1 MIACEKVR
9 FSYPAEAFQLSVDA
23 FSVEKGEAVALIGP
37 SGCGKTTLMN
47 LISGIL
53 TPGGGRVTVNGQV
66 VSELAVAARQ
76 RFRLG
81 TIGLVPQ
88 SFELLDYLTI
98 RENILVPFRVSSQL
112 RLTDEIV
119 ARCDDLATRAGIAA
133 HLEKFPR
140 QLSQGERQRAALCR
154 GLVTS
159 PPLLLADEPTGN
171 LDPENQDKI
180 VSLLLG
186 EAARIGASVLMITH
200 DPLLLPRF
208 ARVVDV
214 MELRDTLRNEGGA
227 A

>member
-1 MIACEKVR
+1 MMIRCKNLR
-9 FSYPAEAFQLSVDA
+9 FRYPTESFQLSLDEFFVGN
-23 FSVEKGEAVALIGP
+23 GETVALIGP

-53 TPGGGRVTVNGQV
+53 TPAEGEITVNGV
-66 VSELAVAARQ
+66 LVSELAVAARQ
-76 RFRLG
+76 RFRLA
-81 TIGLVPQ
+81 TVGLVPQ
-88 SFELLDYLTI
+88 NFELLEYLTI
-98 RENILVPFRVSSQL
+98 RENILVPFRVSSLL
-112 RLTDEIV
+112 RFSGEI
-119 ARCDDLATRAGIAA
+119 ADRCEDLAERAGIATQ
-133 HLEKFPR
+133 LDKFPR

-159 PPLLLADEPTGN
+159 PPLVLADEPTGN
-171 LDPENQDKI
+171 LDPDNQDKI

-208 ARVVDV
+208 GRVVEV
-214 MELRDTLRNEGGA
+214 MNLRHAGGA

>member
-1 MIACEKVR
+1 MMILCENLR
-9 FSYPAEAFQLSVDA
+9 FTYPAESFQLAIEA
-23 FSVEKGEAVALIGP
+23 FSVEKGESVALIGP

-47 LISGIL
+47 LLSGIL
-53 TPGGGRVTVNGQV
+53 SPDGGQVIVNGV
-66 VSELAVAARQ
+66 VVNELPMAARQ

-88 SFELLDYLTI
+88 NFELLDYLTI
-98 RENILVPFRVSSQL
+98 RENILVPCRVGSQL
-112 RLTDEIV
+112 RLTGEIE
-119 ARCDDLATRAGIAA
+119 ARCGDLAERAGIAA
-133 HLEKFPR
+133 HLDKFPR

-186 EAARIGASVLMITH
+186 EAARIGASALMITH
-200 DPLLLPRF
+200 DPVLLPRF
-208 ARVVDV
+208 DRVVEV
-214 MELRDTLRNEGGA
+214 IKLRQKGGA

>member
-1 MIACEKVR
+1 MMIHCENLR
-9 FSYPAEAFQLSVDA
+9 FTYPTESFQLAIEA
-23 FSVEKGEAVALIGP
+23 FSVEKGESVALIGP

-47 LISGIL
+47 LVSGIL
-53 TPGGGRVTVNGQV
+53 TPGGGQVIVNGV
-66 VSELAVAARQ
+66 VVNELPIAARQ

-88 SFELLDYLTI
+88 NFELLDYLTI
-98 RENILVPFRVSSQL
+98 RENILVPCRVSSQL
-112 RLTDEIV
+112 RLTGEIE
-119 ARCDDLATRAGIAA
+119 ARCADLAERAGIAA
-133 HLEKFPR
+133 HLDKFPR

-200 DPLLLPRF
+200 DPVLLPRF
-208 ARVVDV
+208 DRVVEV
-214 MELRDTLRNEGGA
+214 MKLRQKGGA

>member
-1 MIACEKVR
+1 MMISCEQLR
-9 FSYPAEAFQLSVDA
+9 FSYPAESFQLAIDDFAVG
-23 FSVEKGEAVALIGP
+23 KGESVALIGP

-53 TPGGGRVTVNGQV
+53 TPGSGRVTVNGLV
-66 VSELAVAARQ
+66 VSELTVAARQ

-88 SFELLDYLTI
+88 NFELLDYLTI

-112 RLTDEIV
+112 CLTREIE
-119 ARCDDLATRAGIAA
+119 ARCEDLAERAGIAA
-133 HLEKFPR
+133 HLDKFPR

-208 ARVVDV
+208 GRVVEV
-214 MELRDTLRNEGGA
+214 MKLRRTGGDT
-227 A
+227 

>member
-1 MIACEKVR
+1 MMIHCENLR
-9 FSYPAEAFQLSVDA
+9 FTYPAESFQLAIEA
-23 FSVEKGEAVALIGP
+23 FSVEKGESVALIGP

-47 LISGIL
+47 LLSGIL
-53 TPGGGRVTVNGQV
+53 SPDGGQVIVNGV
-66 VSELAVAARQ
+66 VVNELPMAARQ

-88 SFELLDYLTI
+88 NFELLDYLTI
-98 RENILVPFRVSSQL
+98 RENILVPCRVGSQL
-112 RLTDEIV
+112 RLTGEIE
-119 ARCDDLATRAGIAA
+119 ARCGDLAERAGIAA
-133 HLEKFPR
+133 HLDKFPR

-186 EAARIGASVLMITH
+186 EAARIGASALMITH
-200 DPLLLPRF
+200 DPVLLPRF
-208 ARVVDV
+208 DRVVEV
-214 MELRDTLRNEGGA
+214 IKLRQKGGA

>member
-1 MIACEKVR
+1 MMVRCENLR
-9 FSYPAEAFQLSVDA
+9 FTYPAESFQLAIGD
-23 FSVEKGEAVALIGP
+23 FSVEKGESVALIGP

-53 TPGGGRVTVNGQV
+53 SPADGRVTVNGV
-66 VSELAVAARQ
+66 VVNDLAMAARQ
-76 RFRLG
+76 RFRLA

-88 SFELLDYLTI
+88 NFELLDYLTI
-98 RENILVPFRVSSQL
+98 RENILLPFRIGSQL
-112 RLTDEIV
+112 RLTSEV
-119 ARCDDLATRAGIAA
+119 EARCGDLAERAGIAA
-133 HLEKFPR
+133 HLGKFPG

-200 DPLLLPRF
+200 DPVLLPRF
-208 ARVVDV
+208 DRVVEV
-214 MELRDTLRNEGGA
+214 MKLRQTGGA

>member
-1 MIACEKVR
+1 MMIHCENLR
-9 FSYPAEAFQLSVDA
+9 FTYPAESFQLAIEA
-23 FSVEKGEAVALIGP
+23 FSVEKGESVALIGP

-47 LISGIL
+47 LLSGIL
-53 TPGGGRVTVNGQV
+53 SPDGGQVIVNGV
-66 VSELAVAARQ
+66 VVNELPMAARQ

-88 SFELLDYLTI
+88 NFELLDYLTI
-98 RENILVPFRVSSQL
+98 RENILVPCRVGSQL
-112 RLTDEIV
+112 RLTGEIE
-119 ARCDDLATRAGIAA
+119 ARCGDLAERAGIAA
-133 HLEKFPR
+133 HLDKFPR

-186 EAARIGASVLMITH
+186 EAARIGASALMITH
-200 DPLLLPRF
+200 DPVLLPRF
-208 ARVVDV
+208 DRVVEV
-214 MELRDTLRNEGGA
+214 MKLRQKGGA

>member
-1 MIACEKVR
+1 MMIKCENLR
-9 FSYPAEAFQLSVDA
+9 FTYPAESFQLAIDA
-23 FSVEKGEAVALIGP
+23 FSVEKGESVALIGP

-47 LISGIL
+47 LVSGIL
-53 TPGGGRVTVNGQV
+53 TPQSGRVTVNGLV
-66 VSELAVAARQ
+66 VSELTVAARQ

-88 SFELLDYLTI
+88 NFELLDYLTI

-112 RLTDEIV
+112 RLTREIE
-119 ARCDDLATRAGIAA
+119 ARCADLAERAGIAA
-133 HLEKFPR
+133 HLDKFPR

-159 PPLLLADEPTGN
+159 PPLVLADEPTGN

-208 ARVVDV
+208 GRVVEV
-214 MELRDTLRNEGGA
+214 MKLRRKGGDA
-227 A
+227 

>member
-1 MIACEKVR
+1 MIRCKKIDFR
-9 FSYPAEAFQLSVDA
+9 YPGESFQLSIDDFFVG
-23 FSVEKGEAVALIGP
+23 KGETVALIGP

-53 TPGGGRVTVNGQV
+53 TPAEGSVTVNGV
-66 VSELAVAARQ
+66 LVNELAVAARQ
-76 RFRLG
+76 RFRLAK
-81 TIGLVPQ
+81 IGLVPQ
-88 SFELLDYLTI
+88 NFELLDYLTI
-98 RENILVPFRVSSQL
+98 RENILVPFHIGAEL
-112 RLTDEIV
+112 RFSEEMGE
-119 ARCDDLATRAGIAA
+119 RCEDLAERAGIAA
-133 HLEKFPR
+133 QLDKFPR

-171 LDPENQDKI
+171 LDPDNQDKI

-208 ARVVDV
+208 GRVVEV
-214 MELRDTLRNEGGA
+214 GKLRRRGGGA
-227 A
+227 